1 MTENPDDKVLMRKNI
16 TLVVFILLVL
26 VFLIAI
32 SGKRASPVPD
42 DTVHAGVLEVASCLT
57 CHAQGRQTPLKA
69 SHPPKDQ
76 CLICHASS
84 KDCHPFSGG
93 I

>member
-1 MTENPDDKVLMRKNI
+1 MKESPDDKVLTRKNI
-16 TLVVFILLVL
+16 MLAVFILSVL

-42 DTVHAGVLEVASCLT
+42 DTVHAGVLGVASCLT
-57 CHAQGRQTPLKA
+57 CHAQGRQMPLKA
-69 SHPPKDQ
+69 SHPPKEQ

-84 KDCHPFSGG
+84 KDCHPFSEG